1 VDFGDVAGGCR
12 LVARSR
18 DVLLTRDHLIG
29 REPGRVLGKGSTA
42 ARVGSLVC
50 LDRPVQQRNS
60 QIKRLVRSDLDAD
73 SGAV

>member
-1 VDFGDVAGGCR
+1 MDFGHVAGGCR

-18 DVLLTRDHLIG
+18 DVLARDHSIG
-29 REPGRVLGKGSTA
+29 PEPGRVLGKGSAA
-42 ARVGSLVC
+42 ARVSSLVC
-50 LDRPVQQRNS
+50 LDSLVQQRNS